1 MKKLFILFFAI
12 SISALIIYSC
22 DKDSNTANYTQQ
34 TGLAQDYAF
43 VQGIYSDIF
52 KFICQASGDSTLAA
66 TGVGMIGGANVIYD
80 SINDKYTF
88 NFGNIKST
96 NGKSGSFVAD
106 CDGDF
111 QEQGTKTSISFN
123 NFYVGNSRVEG
134 SNDIT
139 NQGKLSKTTG
149 VTIQFI
155 DSISNAIIIKGND
168 TITFNAGYSVAWAL
182 NSPTNPLDD
191 IYTFGGYISGSTN
204 SGKSFT
210 ANISPNALIVFS
222 PSCSH
227 ILSGVITMV
236 MNTLDTNNTT
246 VTTNVSVDFIQG
258 DGPNNDGCNNQITV
272 TTNGVIASF
281 PLQ

>member
-1 MKKLFILFFAI
+1 MKKLYILFFAI
-12 SISALIIYSC
+12 IISSIIIYSC

-34 TGLAQDYAF
+34 TGLAQDYVF

-52 KFICQASGDSTLAA
+52 KLICLASGDSSLAV
-66 TGVGMIGGANVIYD
+66 TGIGMIGGANVVYD

-106 CDGDF
+106 CNGDF

-149 VTIQFI
+149 VTIQYT
-155 DSISNAIIIKGND
+155 DSITNAIIIEGND
-168 TITFNAGYSVAWAL
+168 TITFTAGYSVAWSL

-191 IYTFGGYISGSTN
+191 IYTFGGSISGSTN
-204 SGKSFT
+204 SNKSFSAT
-210 ANISPNALIVFS
+210 ISSNALIVFS

-227 ILSGVITMV
+227 ILSGIINMV
-236 MNTLDTNNTT
+236 MNTIDSNNAP
-246 VTTNVSVDFIQG
+246 VVTNVTVDFIQG

-272 TTNGVIASF
+272 TTNGTIASF
-281 PLQ
+281 PIQ